1 LFPINGIVSEVYEK
15 IRETC
20 MPRAPFKLRYYSFP
34 FYNTDI
40 SNIGE
45 VPLSKVQ
52 TSRGFIALFEKISD
66 GEPILTVFMLSAR
79 IYNTDVS
86 VQYII

>member
-1 LFPINGIVSEVYEK
+1 
-15 IRETC
+15 

-34 FYNTDI
+34 FYNIDI

-52 TSRGFIALFEKISD
+52 TSRGFVALFEKISD
-66 GEPILTVFMLSAR
+66 GESNLTVLF
-79 IYNTDVS
+79 VS
-86 VQYII
+86 VDIDAVFLQTSISFK